1 MKDDFRPSA
10 TQPNSPEDRGELDLE
25 RRIEELENSLSIALD
40 TNDEYQRENVALKK
54 RAQEAEGE
62 MTIVKGIG
70 MNSPEMREA
79 NKLIKEL
86 RQRVGELMA
95 INKSHQNLMGKQIQ
109 ENDEL
114 KKDNKS
120 LAKQIDDYFN
130 ARLNKTRESGL

>member
-70 MNSPEMREA
+70 MNSPEMRA
-79 NKLIKEL
+79 CQVRVKEL
-86 RQRVGELMA
+86 NDSLAIALDINDNFQRQSVAMRKRTEEVE
-95 INKSHQNLMGKQIQ
+95 
-109 ENDEL
+109 E
-114 KKDNKS
+114 DNKRLS
-120 LAKQIDDYFN
+120 QQISDYIKKYEDSFRK
-130 ARLNKTRESGL
+130 AGL